1 MKIFIFFIIIIL
13 TGAFPIS
20 SKLEVVRRAPR
31 RSNSRYNRYIDQSHE
46 IISSKVNRGFRRA
59 KSSVAY
65 DNNYRRLQVLLK
77 MAKQNPDNT
86 MIKNQLQKFSYE
98 FLCRTN
104 QVTQSYRKRSC

>member
-1 MKIFIFFIIIIL
+1 MKMFIFIILIIFSK
-13 TGAFPIS
+13 AFSIS
-20 SKLEVVRRAPR
+20 SKQEIVSRAPR

-46 IISSKVNRGFRRA
+46 RISSKVNRGFRRA

-77 MAKQNPDNT
+77 MAEQNPNNT
-86 MIKNQLQKFSYE
+86 IIKNQLKKFSYD

-104 QVTQSYRKRSC
+104 QVTQSDRKRSC